1 MISITMKVQQ
11 NGNLVQE
18 PNATAQAVLRHK
30 PTLKTK
36 SRNALLRQINGRSRF
51 SCNESIRINVPHLSS
66 KILSYRLKDNNMVT
80 TNHDYGSLDSRL
92 RLWLR
97 SQRSNGAKVLTHL
110 MDHPN
115 TPLHVSY
122 LDWCTANDEWPEPD
136 NIAINGFEAQPQIPM
151 ADQKTRHECCQAA
164 KLLMNQIQGAIELGD
179 EKLERK
185 LKLEYDFVMKYL
197 RQITTPKKQIKK
209 FPAYWDKAYHNV
221 YTCVYKVV
229 SKLANSHPGEA
240 RYVAEHLHKG
250 QWFMWKADHTPRSQT
265 RVSFEM
271 VRTEF
276 ELAE

>member
-18 PNATAQAVLRHK
+18 PNATSQAAMRHK
-30 PTLKTK
+30 PLKTK
-36 SRNALLRQINGRSRF
+36 SRNVLPRQINEPIWF
-51 SCNESIRINVPHLSS
+51 SLDSSIRIDGPHLSS
-66 KILSYRLKDNNMVT
+66 KIFCYRLKDRNMTTRNYDTNNLEDMV
-80 TNHDYGSLDSRL
+80 YI
-92 RLWLR
+92 WLR
-97 SQRSNGAKVLTHL
+97 SQRTHGAKVLIYL

-136 NIAINGFEAQPQIPM
+136 NIAISGFEAQPQIPM

-240 RYVAEHLHKG
+240 RYVAEHLQKG

-271 VRTEF
+271 ARTDF